1 MNIKEVEA
9 LEVYTPKQVSE
20 MLDITSPTLRKYCS
34 LISTEHGSEYFRR
47 SDTNA
52 RLYTPE
58 DLKLL
63 KRIKTLKK
71 SPSVT
76 LENAVSIALKEF
88 RKETDVATITPIETS
103 ARYALSTNTQVLQ
116 TLLDVVR
123 KQSDD
128 IAALVATNQQLH
140 EDVQSLVSV
149 NEKLSA
155 DMQGLLA
162 SLRGALN
169 EPATDQAETKPKT
182 SLFKRFFG

>member
-1 MNIKEVEA
+1 MFAIAGSV
-9 LEVYTPKQVSE
+9 PRIQW
-20 MLDITSPTLRKYCS
+20 
-34 LISTEHGSEYFRR
+34 LISPHRW
-47 SDTNA
+47 
-52 RLYTPE
+52 LYTFA
-58 DLKLL
+58 
-63 KRIKTLKK
+63 IF
-71 SPSVT
+71 
-76 LENAVSIALKEF
+76 N
-88 RKETDVATITPIETS
+88 
-103 ARYALSTNTQVLQ
+103 ALSTNTQVLQ
-116 TLLDVVR
+116 TLLDVVQ